1 MEEKIRDPTG
11 FEAIL
16 TDECW
21 AHITSHHSV
30 MEPFRESVVEVI
42 GHPDGIHLGKRD
54 PSRRIYR
61 KKYAHV
67 PGVGDSLDLLVFVS
81 SADGYVATAYFRALS
96 FRALGDLIWPSR

>member
-1 MEEKIRDPTG
+1 MQEKIRDPMG

-21 AHITSHHSV
+21 AHITARHPE
-30 MEPFRESVVEVI
+30 MEPFRESVVEAI
-42 GHPDGIHLGKRD
+42 GHPDGIHLGKRN

-67 PGVGDSLDLLVFVS
+67 LGVGDSLDLLVFVG
-81 SADGYVATAYFRALS
+81 SADGYVATAYFRALA
-96 FRALGDLIWPSR
+96 FRALGDLIWPSS